1 MRLKFSEAIRQIDT
15 SKFERKNELMIDAEL
30 YCRENQLD
38 RGWVNYVSLRL
49 AFGDTVTVHAL
60 TDGVAA
66 KVKNTVI
73 CNMPNEIPHF
83 LTKPFILEA
92 RHDNAL
98 FDDIVSFAGYLSL
111 GELFLITIF
120 KDGGS
125 MVQHEAGSFDGRKI
139 GDLYYEYGSTY
150 KSNNERTDT
159 FSFVTV
165 FALMVEADRT
175 PIVIEEKRTR
185 KANNGNWQNRY
196 KSGWLEKRV
205 FIDKKYLHQYKS
217 KNHGKLNKE
226 GKTLKDVYVH
236 GFLRRQAYGPEH
248 SLQKWIYIEGF
259 DSTRW
264 TMDGHAKVIVSN
276 HEKA

>member
-1 MRLKFSEAIRQIDT
+1 MAQKFSDTIRQIDI
-15 SKFERKNELMIDAEL
+15 SNFERKNELTTDAEL
-30 YCRENQLD
+30 YCREHKKEL
-38 RGWVNYVSLRL
+38 GWEPYVALRL

-73 CNMPNEIPHF
+73 CNTPNEIPHF
-83 LTKPFILEA
+83 LTRPFILEA
-92 RHDNAL
+92 RHDNTL
-98 FDDIVSFAGYLSL
+98 FGDIVCLAGYLSR
-111 GELFLITIF
+111 GELFLFTVF
-120 KDGGS
+120 SNGELLF
-125 MVQHEAGSFDGRKI
+125 QHEEGSFDGRKLSNI
-139 GDLYYEYGSTY
+139 YYEYGSSD
-150 KSNNERTDT
+150 KSTNERTDT
-159 FSFVTV
+159 FAFVIV

-175 PIVIEEKRTR
+175 PIVIEEKRGR
-185 KANNGNWQNRY
+185 KANGGNRQNNY

-205 FIDKKYLHQYKS
+205 YIDKKYLHQYKNENHVKLS
-217 KNHGKLNKE
+217 KD

-264 TMDGHAKVIVSN
+264 TIDGHAKVIVGN
-276 HEKA
+276 HE

>member
-1 MRLKFSEAIRQIDT
+1 MAMKFSDTIRQIDV
-15 SKFERKNELMIDAEL
+15 SKFERKNELMTDAEL
-30 YCRENQLD
+30 YCREHKIKM
-38 RGWVNYVSLRL
+38 GGGPYVALRM

-60 TDGVAA
+60 SGGVAA

-73 CNMPNEIPHF
+73 CNTPNEIPHF

-98 FDDIVSFAGYLSL
+98 FDDIVCLAGYLSQ
-111 GELFLITIF
+111 GELFLFTVF
-120 KDGGS
+120 SNGELLF
-125 MVQHEAGSFDGRKI
+125 QHEAGSYDGRKI
-139 GDLYYEYGSTY
+139 NDIYYEYGSTH

-185 KANNGNWQNRY
+185 KANGGNRQINY

-205 FIDKKYLHQYKS
+205 YIDKKYLHQA
-217 KNHGKLNKE
+217 KNGKHGKLGKE
-226 GKTLKDVYVH
+226 GKTLKDIYVH
-236 GFLRRQAYGPEH
+236 GFLRLQAYGPEH
-248 SLQKWIYIEGF
+248 SMRKWIYIEGF

-264 TMDGHAKVIVSN
+264 TIDGHAKVIVSN